1 LKALEK
7 NGMPYIYAS
16 MPPELSN
23 SEKGLL
29 LQIINGD
36 ADAFAEVYELYKDRI
51 FAFAFTLTKSK
62 EIAEEATQE
71 VFVKL
76 WERRN
81 QIDASYPLTPYIKKI
96 TYNYIVS
103 FFRKVK
109 LDRQLQQNLYSNMEA
124 LRNTNEDEL
133 LQKELNKLYQ
143 QAIEQ
148 LSPQKRTAYILSRE
162 QHLSYEEIAGQ
173 MGISKNTVRNHMTE
187 AIQFIRNYITNH
199 ADLACL
205 ILAFCIH
212 RKLG

>member
-1 LKALEK
+1 
-7 NGMPYIYAS
+7 MP
-16 MPPELSN
+16 PPELSN

-29 LQIINGD
+29 LQLINGD
-36 ADAFAEVYELYKDRI
+36 ADAFAEVYDLYKDRI

-71 VFVKL
+71 VFIRL

-81 QIDASYPLTPYIKKI
+81 QIDSNYPLTPYIKKI
-96 TYNYIVS
+96 TYNYIIS

-109 LDRQLQQNLYSNMEA
+109 LDRQLQQNLYTNMES

-148 LSPQKRTAYILSRE
+148 LPQQKRTAYMLSRE
-162 QHLSYEEIAGQ
+162 QHLTYEEIALK

-199 ADLACL
+199 TDLACL
-205 ILAFCIH
+205 ILAFCIN
-212 RKLG
+212 KAK

>member
-1 LKALEK
+1 
-7 NGMPYIYAS
+7 MQ
-16 MPPELSN
+16 PEVSY

-29 LQIINGD
+29 LQVINGD
-36 ADAFAEVYELYKDRI
+36 AEAFSEIYDLYKDRI

-76 WERRN
+76 WEKRD
-81 QIDASYPLTPYIKKI
+81 QINTEYPLIPYIKKI
-96 TYNYIVS
+96 TYNYIIS

-133 LQKELNKLYQ
+133 LQKELNKLYR
-143 QAIEQ
+143 QAIDQ
-148 LSPQKRTAYILSRE
+148 LPQQKRMAYTLSRE
-162 QHLSYEEIAGQ
+162 QHLSYEEIALQ

-187 AIQFIRNYITNH
+187 AIQFIRNYITSH
-199 ADLACL
+199 TDLACL
-205 ILAFCIH
+205 ILAICIY
-212 RKLG
+212 RRLG

>member
-1 LKALEK
+1 V
-7 NGMPYIYAS
+7 
-16 MPPELSN
+16 PPDLSN

-29 LQIINGD
+29 LQVIHGD
-36 ADAFAEVYELYKDRI
+36 ADAFAEIYDQYKDRI

-76 WERRN
+76 WERRD
-81 QIDASYPLTPYIKKI
+81 QINTDYPLIPYIKKI
-96 TYNYIVS
+96 TYNYIIS

-109 LDRQLQQNLYSNMEA
+109 LDKQLQQNLYNNMEG
-124 LRNTNEDEL
+124 LRNTNEEEL

-148 LSPQKRTAYILSRE
+148 LPTQKRTAYTLSRE
-162 QHLSYEEIAGQ
+162 QHLSYEEIALQ

-187 AIQFIRNYITNH
+187 AIQFIRTYITTH
-199 ADLACL
+199 TDLACL
-205 ILAFCIH
+205 ILAICIY
-212 RKLG
+212 RRIG

>member
-1 LKALEK
+1 
-7 NGMPYIYAS
+7 
-16 MPPELSN
+16 MPPELSY

-29 LQIINGD
+29 LQVINGD
-36 ADAFAEVYELYKDRI
+36 AEAFSEIYDLYKDRI

-76 WERRN
+76 WEKRD
-81 QIDASYPLTPYIKKI
+81 QINTEYPLTPYIKKI
-96 TYNYIVS
+96 TYNYIIS

-109 LDRQLQQNLYSNMEA
+109 LDRQLQQSLYSNMEA

-133 LQKELNKLYQ
+133 LQKELNKLYH
-143 QAIEQ
+143 QAIDQ
-148 LSPQKRTAYILSRE
+148 LPQQKRTAYTLSRE
-162 QHLSYEEIAGQ
+162 QHLSYDEIAMQ

-199 ADLACL
+199 TDLACL
-205 ILAFCIH
+205 ILAICIY
-212 RKLG
+212 RRLG

>member
-1 LKALEK
+1 
-7 NGMPYIYAS
+7 

-29 LQIINGD
+29 SQIINGD

-71 VFVKL
+71 VFLKL

-81 QIDASYPLTPYIKKI
+81 QIDTNYPLTPYIKKI

-109 LDRQLQQNLYSNMEA
+109 LDRQLQQNLYTNMEA

-148 LSPQKRTAYILSRE
+148 LPQQKRKAYILSRE
-162 QHLSYEEIAGQ
+162 QHLSYEEIALQ

-199 ADLACL
+199 TDLACL
-205 ILAFCIH
+205 ILAICMH
-212 RKLG
+212 GKGSGQ

>member
-1 LKALEK
+1 
-7 NGMPYIYAS
+7 M
-16 MPPELSN
+16 
-23 SEKGLL
+23 
-29 LQIINGD
+29 QIINGD
-36 ADAFAEVYELYKDRI
+36 ADAFAEIYDLYKDRI

-76 WERRN
+76 WEKRD
-81 QIDASYPLTPYIKKI
+81 QINSAYPLTPYIKKI
-96 TYNYIVS
+96 TYNYIIS

-109 LDRQLQQNLYSNMEA
+109 LDRQLQQNLFSNMEA

-148 LSPQKRTAYILSRE
+148 LPPQKRTAYILSRE
-162 QHLSYEEIAGQ
+162 QHLSYEEIALQ

-187 AIQFIRNYITNH
+187 AIHFIRTYITTH
-199 ADLACL
+199 TDLACL
-205 ILAFCIH
+205 ILAFCMY
-212 RKLG
+212 KAVGSGQ

>member
-1 LKALEK
+1 
-7 NGMPYIYAS
+7 

-36 ADAFAEVYELYKDRI
+36 AGAFAEIYDLYKDRI

-76 WERRN
+76 WERRD
-81 QIDASYPLTPYIKKI
+81 QIKTDYPLTPYIKKI
-96 TYNYIVS
+96 TYNYIIS

-109 LDRQLQQNLYSNMEA
+109 LDRQLQQNLYTNMEA

-143 QAIEQ
+143 LAIEQ
-148 LSPQKRTAYILSRE
+148 LPRQKRTAYLLSRE
-162 QHLSYEEIAGQ
+162 QHLSYEEIALQ
-173 MGISKNTVRNHMTE
+173 MGLSKNTVRNHMTE
-187 AIQFIRNYITNH
+187 AIRFIRNYITNH
-199 ADLACL
+199 AGLACL
-205 ILAFCIH
+205 ILAIYIH
-212 RKLG
+212 RR

>member
-1 LKALEK
+1 V
-7 NGMPYIYAS
+7 
-16 MPPELSN
+16 PPELSN

-36 ADAFAEVYELYKDRI
+36 AAAFAEVYELYKDRI

-81 QIDASYPLTPYIKKI
+81 QIDANYPLTPYIKKI
-96 TYNYIVS
+96 TYNYIIS

-124 LRNTNEDEL
+124 LQNTNEDEL
-133 LQKELNKLYQ
+133 LQKELSKLYQ

-148 LSPQKRTAYILSRE
+148 LPQQKRTAYTLSRE
-162 QHLSYEEIAGQ
+162 QHLTYEEIALQ
-173 MGISKNTVRNHMTE
+173 MGISKNTVRNHMSE
-187 AIQFIRNYITNH
+187 AIHFIRNYITNH
-199 ADLACL
+199 TDLACL
-205 ILAFCIH
+205 IVAFCIN